1 MSHALVVEQMA
12 WEFAEKVRL
21 TEAKALIEDIVYA
34 GRHLQ
39 NGVTVISNLIGAMLR
54 IFAAQGLAGL
64 LVAKGGPNRNSR
76 NAGVHMLV

>member
-1 MSHALVVEQMA
+1 MLTKKQKEIDELKKLELFRREFLADVSH
-12 WEFAEKVRL
+12 EFK
-21 TEAKALIEDIVYA
+21 TP
-34 GRHLQ
+34 
-39 NGVTVISNLIGAMLR
+39 